1 MPVSIELNAART
13 SLCTGLGPSA
23 SICATTAAA
32 VSAFQTDYLLMVDG
46 KTGKRYYRDSK
57 AECEEQAQEILDIEA
72 GRRPAPEP
80 VEKLVKKHPKYEGLW
95 KNGREIDTATGLP
108 KPLPEELF

>member
-1 MPVSIELNAART
+1 MEERFPIEFIPADEVVSRHWR
-13 SLCTGLGPSA
+13 
-23 SICATTAAA
+23 
-32 VSAFQTDYLLMVDG
+32 MVDG